1 MRMLPCLLVFACG
14 ITTPIAAQPYVP
26 GQTYLSA
33 NGHIEYR
40 CGELPLI
47 VAAPHGG
54 LLAPADMP
62 DRTCNDAVWVNDANT
77 QELAR
82 SIDSVFQV
90 THGCRPHLI
99 INHLHRR
106 KMDGNRNLA
115 DAACGD
121 PQAIAAW
128 TAFHGYLT
136 AAREQVTATHGR
148 GLFVDLH
155 GHGHQVQRLE
165 LGYLLYEDELAWSDA
180 ALNSTQAINWS
191 SLRHLA
197 NNNEQ
202 GLDHADLLRGPQALG
217 TRLAERGYPS
227 VPSQQDPFPQPGQPY
242 FSGGYNTVE
251 HSSYLGGTIDGVQVE
266 CNFAGVRDTGTNRTR
281 FADSLRVALEEYL
294 TAHFFGHP
302 DWLMCSP
309 TSSAERPI
317 GDDLLITP
325 TLVVD
330 LLHLTLPPDAQ
341 RLALVDAQGRTLREW
356 SSPAGRSTL
365 DLSGMPPGTYT
376 AVLQRAEGAMQR
388 RRFVKQ

>member
-1 MRMLPCLLVFACG
+1 MRLFLSLLVIACG
-14 ITTPIAAQPYVP
+14 TVAPVTAQPFVP
-26 GQTYLSA
+26 GQTYFSS

-47 VAAPHGG
+47 IAAPHGG
-54 LLAPADMP
+54 LLSPADMP

-90 THGCRPHLI
+90 AYGCRPHLI

-128 TAFHGYLT
+128 TAFHSYIN
-136 AAREQVTATHGR
+136 AASDQVVAAYGR
-148 GLFVDLH
+148 GLFLDLH
-155 GHGHQVQRLE
+155 GHGHPMQRLE

-197 NNNEQ
+197 TNNAQELQ
-202 GLDHADLLRGPQALG
+202 HADLLRGPQALG
-217 TRLAERGYPS
+217 TRLADRGYPS
-227 VPSQQDPFPQPGQPY
+227 VPSQQDPFPLLGQPY

-251 HSSYLGGTIDGVQVE
+251 HSSYLGGTVDGLQVE
-266 CNFAGVRDTGTNRTR
+266 CNMNGVRDTGPNRTR
-281 FADSLRVALEEYL
+281 FADSLRVAVVEYL
-294 TAHFFGHP
+294 TAHFFGQP
-302 DWLMCSP
+302 DWLACSP
-309 TSSAERPI
+309 TNVAEGDIDEAPRHTPILVIGRSLVTLSADGQWFAVI
-317 GDDLLITP
+317 
-325 TLVVD
+325 
-330 LLHLTLPPDAQ
+330 
-341 RLALVDAQGRTLREW
+341 DAQGRTVRER
-356 SSPAGRSTL
+356 SAPAEGSTL
-365 DLSGMPPGTYT
+365 DLGGLPAGAYT
-376 AVLQRAEGAMQR
+376 VVLQQADGRLWRE
-388 RRFVKQ
+388 RFVLL

>member
-1 MRMLPCLLVFACG
+1 MRMLPSLLVIACG
-14 ITTPIAAQPYVP
+14 IAAPIAAQPYVP
-26 GQTYLSA
+26 GQTYFSA

-47 VAAPHGG
+47 IAAPHGG
-54 LLAPADMP
+54 LLSPADMP

-82 SIDSVFQV
+82 SIDSVFQI

-128 TAFHGYLT
+128 SAFHAYLT
-136 AAREQVTATHGR
+136 AAREQVTTTHGR

-180 ALNSTQAINWS
+180 QLNSTQAINWS

-197 NNNEQ
+197 TNNQ
-202 GLDHADLLRGPQALG
+202 QDLDHADLLRGPQALG

-227 VPSQQDPFPQPGQPY
+227 VPSQQDPFPLPGQPY

-251 HSSYLGGTIDGVQVE
+251 HSSYLGGSVDGVQVE
-266 CNFAGVRDTGTNRTR
+266 CNFSGVRDTGTNRTR

-294 TAHFFGHP
+294 TAHFFGDQH
-302 DWLMCSP
+302 WLMCSP
-309 TSSAERPI
+309 TALVERPI
-317 GDDLLITP
+317 EDELHIAP

-341 RLALVDAQGRTLREW
+341 WLAVMDVQGRTVREW
-356 SSPAGRSTL
+356 SSPAGRATL
-365 DLSGMPPGTYT
+365 DLSGIPPGTYT